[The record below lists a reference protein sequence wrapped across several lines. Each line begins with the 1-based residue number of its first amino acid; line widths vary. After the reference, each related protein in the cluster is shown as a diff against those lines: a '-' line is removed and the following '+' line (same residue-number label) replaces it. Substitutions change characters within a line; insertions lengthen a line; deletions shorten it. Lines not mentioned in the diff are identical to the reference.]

1 MELVNV
7 IQGLAIQSTVL
18 SAELTMNEITQDT
31 ASVIEPVNAA
41 VATGIAL
48 LAAVLI
54 YIGRHWEK

>member
-54 YIGRHWEK
+54 YIRRHWEK